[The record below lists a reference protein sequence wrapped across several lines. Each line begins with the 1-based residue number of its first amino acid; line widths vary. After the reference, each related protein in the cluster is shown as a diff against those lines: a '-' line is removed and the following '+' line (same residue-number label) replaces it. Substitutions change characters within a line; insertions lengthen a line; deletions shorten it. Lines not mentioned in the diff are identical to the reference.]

1 MATNVYEILRRPLW
15 TEKSSH
21 QYAKLHQYV
30 FEVDKSATKSMI
42 KDAVETLFDVR
53 VLKVNTMILPAK
65 RSRRALSRRLLVRKS
80 AYKKALVTLHP
91 DDTIDVFEGVR

>member
-1 MATNVYEILRRPLW
+1 MATNVYHILKRPLW

-30 FEVDKSATKSMI
+30 FEVDKAATKSMI

-53 VLKVNTMILPAK
+53 VLKVNTLILPAK
-65 RSRRALSRRLLVRKS
+65 RSRRSLSRRLLVRKS

-91 DDTIDVFEGVR
+91 DDTIDAFEGVR